1 MRILIA
7 VLTACIAL
15 TACGGDSGKESA
27 RTGRGKSA
35 AATAGEVGAPAVL
48 TKRLD
53 FASCLADEEAQS
65 TRCPSFALLSL
76 DYMSSQCSASG
87 GTLKARQPSVAW
99 SLDVDGD
106 ASAEVLV
113 DLVANF
119 DCEGAPAAF
128 ACGSTGCPF
137 LLYKKRG
144 DTWVELG
151 AINADDAPAIEVL
164 PAEEGK
170 YAVLRGGCTGL
181 QPCSELTHY
190 EWNGQAYERTWI
202 DFKGHPV
209 DVAPGGLMT
218 LTQDTAVLD
227 APGKKGQVLDEYP
240 PRHGRHRDRH
250 GARGTLFV
258 RIAVQCLP
266 ARVRGDRG
274 PQEVGALLSPSGTC
288 RSSRPV
294 PARGP

>member
-7 VLTACIAL
+7 VLSACVVL
-15 TACGGDSGKESA
+15 TACGGDG
-27 RTGRGKSA
+27 GRGSSRAKGGE
-35 AATAGEVGAPAVL
+35 TAEFTKDTVGAPAVL

-53 FASCLADEEAQS
+53 FASCLAEDLTDDAAQS

-76 DYMSSQCSASG
+76 DYMSRQCSASG
-87 GTLKARQPSVAW
+87 GKLKARQPSAAW

-119 DCEGAPAAF
+119 DCEGAPGAF

-151 AINADDAPAIEVL
+151 AFNADDGPGIEVL
-164 PAEEGK
+164 PAEEGT
-170 YAVLRGGCTGL
+170 YAALRGGCTGL

-209 DVAPGGLMT
+209 DVAPGGLMA
-218 LTQDTAVLD
+218 LTQDAAVLD
-227 APGKKGQVLDEYP
+227 APDKNKGQVLDEYP
-240 PRHGRHRDRH
+240 LGTAVIVI
-250 GARGTLFV
+250 GTAREAPFSFV
-258 RIAVQCLP
+258 SPCNACR
-266 ARVRGDRG
+266 RGFVETAILKK
-274 PQEVGALLSPSGTC
+274 Q
-288 RSSRPV
+288 
-294 PARGP
+294 